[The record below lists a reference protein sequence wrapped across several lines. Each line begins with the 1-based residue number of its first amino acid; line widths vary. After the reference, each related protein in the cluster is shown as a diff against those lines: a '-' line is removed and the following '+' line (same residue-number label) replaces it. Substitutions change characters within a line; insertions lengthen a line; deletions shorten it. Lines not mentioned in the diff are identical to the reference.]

1 MTTKHQ
7 SRGPASAAEVA
18 QLAGVSRSAVSRT
31 FTPGASVSE
40 ETRAKVLSA
49 ARQLNYH
56 VNHLARGLSQEKS
69 RPVCILG
76 ADLRAPYQASL
87 LDTIT
92 QRLQMAGRAVMVIN
106 TAGGEASADKALRQ
120 TLHYR
125 ASATI
130 VLSGTP
136 PASLVETCLNS
147 GQHVILVN
155 RAGQFEG
162 ADHISVDLAGAMADA
177 HHMLARA
184 GCQRMSIVSSTIA
197 SASLTAREHLFMTAA
212 EAAGHQCTLVRA
224 GPTNYATGAEAARRL
239 LAARD
244 RPDAVFCVT
253 DLIACGFM
261 DTARQ
266 EFGIRIPD
274 DLCVIGFDNIEQA
287 GWLSYRLTTFAQPLD
302 DMAQAIERLLERA
315 AEEQGE
321 GTNLT
326 FPAPPV
332 WRHTVRARADD

>member
-1 MTTKHQ
+1 MTRHPQKTL
-7 SRGPASAAEVA
+7 ASAAEVA
-18 QLAGVSRSAVSRT
+18 RLAGVSRSAVSRT
-31 FTPGASVSE
+31 FTQGASVSD
-40 ETRAKVLSA
+40 ETREKVLA
-49 ARQLNYH
+49 AASQLNYH

-76 ADLRAPYQASL
+76 ADLNAPYQASL
-87 LDTIT
+87 LDAIT

-106 TAGGEASADKALRQ
+106 TAGGEANADKALRQ

-136 PASLVETCLNS
+136 PASLVETCLES
-147 GQHVILVN
+147 GQHVILIN

-162 ADHISVDLAGAMADA
+162 ADHISIDHETAMADA

-184 GCQRMSIVSSTIA
+184 GCRTMAVVSSTIA
-197 SASLTAREHLFMTAA
+197 SASLTAREQMFIAAA
-212 EAAGHQCTLVRA
+212 EAAGHHCTLLRA

-244 RPDAVFCVT
+244 RPEAVFCVT

-266 EFGIRIPD
+266 KFGIRTPD
-274 DLCVIGFDNIEQA
+274 DLCVVGFDNIEQA
-287 GWLSYRLTTFAQPLD
+287 GWLSYQLTTFAQPLEE
-302 DMAQAIERLLERA
+302 MAGAITRLLEQSAEGKSQRA
-315 AEEQGE
+315 
-321 GTNLT
+321 NLIYE
-326 FPAPPV
+326 APPV
-332 WRHTVRARADD
+332 WRNTVRARSSG